1 MHSLSRYLDELK
13 MIKGLEK
20 DSDLARFLKV
30 SRAHISQIRGGTYMG
45 EVKCFEVAKLL
56 NREPL
61 ELLSLNRA
69 IRNKDRQV
77 HDYWLK
83 VHKKSA
89 KGYARFSE

>member
-1 MHSLSRYLDELK
+1 MGDLAHYSLSQYLDELK
-13 MIKGLEK
+13 KIKGLEK

-30 SRAHISQIRGGTYMG
+30 SRAHISQIRGGIYMG

-69 IRNKDRQV
+69 IRNKDRKVQE
-77 HDYWLK
+77 YWLT
-83 VHKKSA
+83 VHRKTL
-89 KGYARFSE
+89 EH